1 MKCAY
6 ADSTF
11 KNLHIQW
18 ETFLMFCYYYKLEP
32 LPVDVETLCLYGQFL
47 NRSFRSTQSIKNY
60 LSGVKTLHTLL
71 DMEYP
76 TSDQFQLKLLLKGIS
91 RIKQHVPKK
100 AAPIT
105 PDILKDIYIYLN
117 FDISFDIVLWALFLL
132 MFFLMAR
139 KSNMI
144 PTSIKK
150 FDNKKQLTRSDIKVE
165 NDVLIVNFKWS
176 KTRQFGHSRY
186 IPISAI
192 AKSCLCP
199 VKAYTKV
206 LRTVSCKSTDSAF
219 CYYNRNSQAV
229 PILYSQFQKRLR
241 ELICLTGRDGN
252 LFSSHSFRRGGCSWA
267 FRSNVESELIQ
278 HHGDWLSSIYTEYLT
293 YDFDKKL
300 SVSRKMAN
308 RILNEV

>member
-76 TSDQFQLKLLLKGIS
+76 PSDQFQLKLLLKGIS

-105 PDILKDIYIYLN
+105 PDILKEIYIYLN
-117 FDISFDIVLWALFLL
+117 FDISFDIVLWALF
-132 MFFLMAR
+132 
-139 KSNMI
+139 
-144 PTSIKK
+144 
-150 FDNKKQLTRSDIKVE
+150 
-165 NDVLIVNFKWS
+165 
-176 KTRQFGHSRY
+176 
-186 IPISAI
+186 
-192 AKSCLCP
+192 
-199 VKAYTKV
+199 
-206 LRTVSCKSTDSAF
+206 
-219 CYYNRNSQAV
+219 
-229 PILYSQFQKRLR
+229 
-241 ELICLTGRDGN
+241 
-252 LFSSHSFRRGGCSWA
+252 
-267 FRSNVESELIQ
+267 SNVPFDGEKVQ
-278 HHGDWLSSIYTEYLT
+278 HDSYFYQKI
-293 YDFDKKL
+293 
-300 SVSRKMAN
+300 
-308 RILNEV
+308 